1 MWGLSWKLWTG
12 PGRLAQRNGLSWR
25 RSGACA
31 LPSTLHSTLGTC
43 DLGGAEVQE
52 REVEA
57 KAGPGRRE
65 RGCLGLVVRVSE
77 TGPVWRTMFLIRGT
91 ARRPQQQIARDNC
104 RGLSGLRSRR

>member
-1 MWGLSWKLWTG
+1 M
-12 PGRLAQRNGLSWR
+12 Q
-25 RSGACA
+25 
-31 LPSTLHSTLGTC
+31 
-43 DLGGAEVQE
+43 Q

-65 RGCLGLVVRVSE
+65 RGRGCLGLVVRVRE